1 MNARKT
7 VIERVI
13 PTSSRID
20 PADVQTA
27 FFQDSYQVPLG
38 NIGLDMPGI
47 FLGIFGH
54 HPWWVKA
61 LLTFRNRIAG
71 YCGLSVPADAQIWH
85 PKRQPAY
92 KAGDV
97 IGPWP
102 IFLASDEELIVGRD
116 NGHLDF
122 RLSIMKLPAEGGPAV
137 AVSTICNTHN
147 LFGRVYL
154 RIIAPFHKAGVKM
167 LLSRAVRSGRI

>member
-1 MNARKT
+1 MTFPKTIIET
-7 VIERVI
+7 VI
-13 PTSSRID
+13 PKTSRID
-20 PADVQTA
+20 PASVRTA
-27 FFQDSYQVPLG
+27 YFQDSYQVSLG
-38 NIGLDMPGI
+38 NSGLDLPGI
-47 FLGIFGH
+47 FFGIFGH

-71 YCGLSVPADAQIWH
+71 YCGLAVPVHAQIWH
-85 PKRQPAY
+85 PTRQPAY
-92 KAGDV
+92 KVGDI

-122 RLSIMKLPAEGGPAV
+122 RLSIMKLPAECGPAI

-147 LFGRVYL
+147 LYGRVYL

-167 LLSRAVRSGRI
+167 LLSRALRSGRI